1 MPGGHKSK
9 KARQSRNIT
18 GLRNQPRP
26 SSIISGTSSH
36 PTPPR
41 SQAPSP
47 DGDESDLEEDDEDL
61 DLLIHFD
68 SLKTNLQ
75 YEHECLDDAEQLED
89 EELEEWEGFSS
100 EDLADAMFEMLEAD
114 DPSDLDWLPEKRKTQ
129 REKRI
134 KSQKGEYSPIQSH
147 STRKLT

>member
-9 KARQSRNIT
+9 KAQQSRNIT

-75 YEHECLDDAEQLED
+75 YEDECLDDAEQLED

-100 EDLADAMFEMLEAD
+100 EDLANAMFEMLEAD

-134 KSQKGEYSPIQSH
+134 KSQKGEYSPIQS
-147 STRKLT
+147 